1 MENKVHRTSRTSN
14 KSSNRESLHVE
25 KEELDFKYITLEPPT
40 LNYLENPLNSGF
52 EDFEIINL
60 KIENRKENN
69 FKFNFDEI
77 SKSKNCFELNKKEDF
92 YVGDNILILFGI
104 INILNNQV
112 NYKEIFI
119 YDENDKKRRLNF
131 KHGNF
136 PYNNI
141 LDINDGLYFSI
152 SLKNIKE
159 ELKIGIKFDYRNVII
174 KKNHY
179 EIINDNFFEKKISIQ
194 ISQPFEIETNFYHF
208 QMEKYYVRINVKNI
222 TKNPIFILD
231 IDILYEFEEKNY
243 LLLLN
248 KNNFEESFLDRNEEM
263 SFILLIDDFD
273 ILFKQKLFKV
283 NIVWKKFNELFKR
296 DYLYQISNNLSIFSE
311 NFILKIKEKPEKIEI
326 NKIFYIIFNFESKKN
341 FLNININLIKNFN
354 EKEIEILGIK
364 DSIFNCKKKESK
376 DITFICKNYFRGYN
390 IFFPTFFFS
399 CDQTKKFKNIIEFEC
414 ECEK

>member
-60 KIENRKENN
+60 KIQNRKENN

-179 EIINDNFFEKKISIQ
+179 EIINDNFFEKKISI
-194 ISQPFEIETNFYHF
+194 
-208 QMEKYYVRINVKNI
+208 
-222 TKNPIFILD
+222 
-231 IDILYEFEEKNY
+231 
-243 LLLLN
+243 
-248 KNNFEESFLDRNEEM
+248 
-263 SFILLIDDFD
+263 
-273 ILFKQKLFKV
+273 
-283 NIVWKKFNELFKR
+283 
-296 DYLYQISNNLSIFSE
+296 
-311 NFILKIKEKPEKIEI
+311 
-326 NKIFYIIFNFESKKN
+326 
-341 FLNININLIKNFN
+341 
-354 EKEIEILGIK
+354 
-364 DSIFNCKKKESK
+364 
-376 DITFICKNYFRGYN
+376 
-390 IFFPTFFFS
+390 
-399 CDQTKKFKNIIEFEC
+399 
-414 ECEK
+414 